1 MSGSRNDAVN
11 WVTTLGISVSIH
23 SMGNPGVENSRELL
37 GGVDDEAGTVE
48 VLVAHA
54 VRVVVAAV
62 GIAVAGV
69 AVLRVGTA
77 AASTNAILADVVGVL
92 AGLAAVG
99 GQGEGIGV
107 GLPDVDLGAARTLKT
122 NTGVLIVRV
131 GGPALVVGLST
142 LSAIS
147 LSLINQNGTLR
158 EDLRYHRGT

>member
-1 MSGSRNDAVN
+1 
-11 WVTTLGISVSIH
+11 
-23 SMGNPGVENSRELL
+23 MGDSRELL
-37 GGVDDEAGTVE
+37 GGVDGEASTVE

-62 GIAVAGV
+62 GIAVTGV
-69 AVLRVGTA
+69 AVLRVGATA
-77 AASTNAILADVVGVL
+77 ASIDAILADVVGVV

-122 NTGVLIVRV
+122 DTRVVVVGVGL
-131 GGPALVVGLST
+131 PALVVGLFS

-147 LSLINQNGTLR
+147 LSLVTAGMNIG